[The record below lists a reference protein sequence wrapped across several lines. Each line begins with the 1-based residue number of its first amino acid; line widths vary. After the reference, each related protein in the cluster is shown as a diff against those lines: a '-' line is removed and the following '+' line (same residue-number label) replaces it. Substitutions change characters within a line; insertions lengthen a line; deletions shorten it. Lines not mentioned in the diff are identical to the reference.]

1 MQPSIIVLDL
11 NKYELDYKIKYT
23 IILVIYK
30 VPQIYKFRQK
40 YYKVNM
46 LFKIYSKLV
55 GFPKKE
61 RTKSSPSHIPPVISL
76 F

>member
-1 MQPSIIVLDL
+1 MLDL
-11 NKYELDYKIKYT
+11 IKYELDCKIENIT
-23 IILVIYK
+23 MLVIYR

-61 RTKSSPSHIPPVISL
+61 RTKSSPSHIPLVISL
-76 F
+76 C